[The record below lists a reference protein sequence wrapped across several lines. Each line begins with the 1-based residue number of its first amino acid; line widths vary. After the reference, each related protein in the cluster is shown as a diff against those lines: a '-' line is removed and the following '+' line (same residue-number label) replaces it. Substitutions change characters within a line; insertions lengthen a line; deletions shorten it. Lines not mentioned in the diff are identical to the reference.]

1 MYISYVYVVCNVIIY
16 SLHSSY
22 LKYYDNR
29 PILIYKGMLT
39 RTVESIASKRIRR
52 GPIAFPAEAPIY
64 FNVTEK
70 ATEYT
75 YS

>member
-52 GPIAFPAEAPIY
+52 GPIAFLAEAPIY